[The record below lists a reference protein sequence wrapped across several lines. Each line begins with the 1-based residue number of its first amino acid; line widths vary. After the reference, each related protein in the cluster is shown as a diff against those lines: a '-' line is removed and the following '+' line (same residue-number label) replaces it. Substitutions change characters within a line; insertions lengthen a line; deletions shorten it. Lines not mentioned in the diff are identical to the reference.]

1 MFLPKIW
8 IICRVCLQQQ
18 EEMYNIFEDK
28 VVTNISSLLRDCG
41 GVAVRKNDNMPDK
54 ICEACLRRLCKAN
67 NFRMDCQRGHREL
80 VQILIERSI
89 NLYELDLEEEKRN
102 CSDVI
107 TISDSNT
114 NYRVSSFIS
123 NLYVPIT
130 TELSENAENIVIT
143 ETNEEN
149 DMENPA
155 KSYDYIKQYHVVP
168 KRNTKEKEI
177 METTT
182 KPIEKEPIILLL
194 KLKNTSPKQSS
205 TKRKVKDPD
214 TKISRKAK
222 ENTEAP
228 DKIESNI
235 ENEKEKLGSET
246 LINEKLKTKSNI
258 TNRSKKGTVKYTCRI
273 CKKKCGTYVLLRH
286 HMYTHNRPHQCKI
299 CKKSFSQIQTFLCH
313 NNLHTGIKPYY
324 CRFCYRSF
332 SDITNR
338 NCHERTLHKN
348 QEYKCEKCNKIFRF
362 ITLLEKHAQSHRQKK
377 CYICNKEF
385 ASLQMVRKHHQGQ
398 HLKLT
403 NYNKN

>member
-8 IICRVCLQQQ
+8 IICRVCLQQH

-67 NFRMDCQRGHREL
+67 NFRLDCQRGHREL

-123 NLYVPIT
+123 NLDVPIT
-130 TELSENAENIVIT
+130 TELSESAENIVAT
-143 ETNEEN
+143 ETNEVN
-149 DMENPA
+149 DIENPA
-155 KSYDYIKQYHVVP
+155 NSYDYIKQYHVVP

-177 METTT
+177 IETTT

-194 KLKNTSPKQSS
+194 KLKNTSLKQSS

-222 ENTEAP
+222 QNTEAP
-228 DKIESNI
+228 DKTESNI
-235 ENEKEKLGSET
+235 DNEKGKLGSESMKSTAKT
-246 LINEKLKTKSNI
+246 LINEKLKSKSNI
-258 TNRSKKGTVKYTCRI
+258 TNRSKKGTAKYTCRI
-273 CKKKCGTYVLLRH
+273 CKKKCGSYVLLRH
-286 HMYTHNRPHQCKI
+286 HMYIHNRPHQCK
-299 CKKSFSQIQTFLCH
+299 
-313 NNLHTGIKPYY
+313 
-324 CRFCYRSF
+324 
-332 SDITNR
+332 
-338 NCHERTLHKN
+338 TLHKN
-348 QEYKCEKCNKIFRF
+348 QEYKCDKCNKIFRF
-362 ITLLEKHAQSHRQKK
+362 ITLLDKHAQSHRQKK